1 MVPPVELHLAVV
13 AALAFVT
20 SAAGALGGLG
30 GAVILVPVLV
40 LLGVDPAEAA
50 PLGLL
55 SVAAGSL
62 AAAPVNLVEGV
73 VHHRLGVTIEV
84 AASAGAVAGAAL
96 ASSLPASVGARVL
109 AATAL
114 AASVAGALRRG
125 VRNPPQPAFAAER
138 SGEWPGTL
146 AGAYVLGEGVVPY
159 AARRVGAGLAA
170 MAFTG
175 VVSGAT
181 GVSGGF
187 LKTPAMTEIM
197 GIPVKVAAATTVFTV
212 GITSG
217 AALIVY
223 AGDGRVD
230 VHAGAA
236 VVLAALAGGRIG
248 AWLQSV
254 LAPAIVRRVLSAV
267 LFVVAI
273 TLAVTG

>member
-1 MVPPVELHLAVV
+1 MELHLAVV
-13 AALAFVT
+13 GALAFGT
-20 SAAGALGGLG
+20 AGAGALGGLG
-30 GAVILVPVLV
+30 GAIILVPVLV
-40 LLGVDPAEAA
+40 LLGVDPADAA

-62 AAAPVNLVEGV
+62 AAAPANLVEGV

-84 AASAGAVAGAAL
+84 AASAGAVAGALVA
-96 ASSLPASVGARVL
+96 ASLPAAVGARVL

-114 AASVAGALRRG
+114 AAAIAGAFRKG
-125 VRNPPQPAFAAER
+125 MRNPPEAAFAAER

-146 AGAYVLGEGVVPY
+146 SGAYTVGEGVVPY
-159 AARRVGAGLAA
+159 AARRIGVGLAV
-170 MAFTG
+170 MGFTG
-175 VVSGAT
+175 VVAGAT

-187 LKTPAMTEIM
+187 LKTPAMTEVM

-223 AGDGRVD
+223 AGDGRLD

-254 LAPAIVRRVLSAV
+254 LSPPLVRRTLSVVLILVSVV
-267 LFVVAI
+267 LGVR
-273 TLAVTG
+273 GP